1 MVEIV
6 LALSIGLIVWWTSKE
21 ALNLNQ
27 SQQGTVVSFILC
39 LNLIFRPLR
48 IIADKFNVL
57 QMGIIASERVFKVLD
72 NDDYIN
78 NEGNFSPQKIKG
90 KIEFDRVSFGYNP
103 NHYVLKDISFHVNPG
118 ETVAIVG
125 HTGSGKTT
133 IISLL
138 NRLYH
143 IRKG

>member
-1 MVEIV
+1 MAFI
-6 LALSIGLIVWWTSKE
+6 LF
-21 ALNLNQ
+21 LNL
-27 SQQGTVVSFILC
+27 L
-39 LNLIFRPLR
+39 FRPLR
-48 IIADKFNVL
+48 VLADKFNVL

-72 NDDYIN
+72 NKDFIPESDDQVYK
-78 NEGNFSPQKIKG
+78 PAVPLKG
-90 KIEFDRVSFGYNP
+90 KIEFDKVWFAYTDE
-103 NHYVLKDISFHVNPG
+103 HYVLKDTSFVVNPG

-143 IRKG
+143 IQKGTIRVDDINIEEYNPEVLRKNIGVVL

>member
-1 MVEIV
+1 M
-6 LALSIGLIVWWTSKE
+6 
-21 ALNLNQ
+21 
-27 SQQGTVVSFILC
+27 
-39 LNLIFRPLR
+39 
-48 IIADKFNVL
+48 
-57 QMGIIASERVFKVLD
+57 IASERVFKVLD

-78 NEGNFSPQKIKG
+78 NQGSYAPEKIKG
-90 KIEFDRVSFGYNP
+90 KIDFDHVWFGYNP
-103 NHYVLKDISFHVNPG
+103 DQYVLKDVSFKVNPG

-143 IRKG
+143 IQKGE